1 MKKFK
6 RMYIE
11 ITNICNLSCS
21 FCPKTKRKME
31 FLSVDNFKIILEKIK
46 PYTEYIYF
54 HLMGEPLLN
63 P

>member
-31 FLSVDNFKIILEKIK
+31 IPLYGKNIQSISECILSDTI
-46 PYTEYIYF
+46 
-54 HLMGEPLLN
+54 
-63 P
+63 